1 LPFQTEKMHTL
12 NLPSYS
18 FRIREAAGRHEI
30 FDNNRKKFV
39 SLTPEEW
46 VRQNFVQFLLQEKGV
61 PESLIAIEKKLVY
74 NTMTKRADI
83 LVYSGKGTPLL
94 MVECKSASIE
104 LTQKVFDQIA
114 RYNIVLR
121 VPFLIITNGLRHL
134 CCVIN
139 FEDGT
144 YHFPEQIPMYAQMNE
159 KVTTGI

>member
-12 NLPSYS
+12 NLPAYS
-18 FRIREAAGRHEI
+18 FRIREAAGKHEI

-46 VRQNFVQFLLQEKGV
+46 VRQHFVQYLVQEKGV
-61 PESLIAIEKKLVY
+61 PESLITIEKKLVY

-83 LVYSGKGTPLL
+83 LVYSGKGKPLL
-94 MVECKSASIE
+94 MVECKAASIE
-104 LTQKVFDQIA
+104 LSQKVLDQIA

-134 CCVIN
+134 CCLIN
-139 FEDGT
+139 FEEGS
-144 YHFPEQIPMYAQMNE
+144 YHFLEHIPNYVQMN
-159 KVTTGI
+159 G